1 MRRVT
6 GWWAWACRTSTIPR
20 SVPCRRS
27 CSKWRAAPEAVVRR
41 RYTGRPPVD
50 GRPMTFPFRAVLFDL
65 DGTLID
71 SAVGIA
77 EAVNR
82 TLLALGHAAQDESTV
97 RSWIGDGARLLL
109 RRALDHAGA
118 TLPDGDGFEA
128 AYALLMRH
136 YGDSLPRQAVA
147 YPGAAQA
154 LRDLRADGV
163 RVALC
168 TNRPARFIAP
178 LLQALGWEDC
188 FEAVVGGDTLPERK
202 PDARPL
208 LHIAESF
215 GLGAAQCLMV
225 GDSRTDADAAAAAA
239 MPLALV

>member
-1 MRRVT
+1 MR
-6 GWWAWACRTSTIPR
+6 
-20 SVPCRRS
+20 
-27 CSKWRAAPEAVVRR
+27 
-41 RYTGRPPVD
+41 
-50 GRPMTFPFRAVLFDL
+50 FPFRAVLFDL

-136 YGDSLPRQAVA
+136 YGQSLPQQAVA

-154 LRDLRADGV
+154 LRDLRAASV

-168 TNRPARFIAP
+168 TNKPARFIAP
-178 LLQALGWEDC
+178 LLQALDWEDC
-188 FEAVVGGDTLPERK
+188 FEAIVGGDTLPERK
-202 PDARPL
+202 PDPRPL
-208 LHIAESF
+208 LHIAEGF

-225 GDSRTDADAAAAAA
+225 GDSRTDADAAVAAA
-239 MPLALV
+239 MPLALVDYGYRRDFDLDGAGAWRVVGDLRALLQPGEGSALAAASPDC

>member
-1 MRRVT
+1 MR
-6 GWWAWACRTSTIPR
+6 
-20 SVPCRRS
+20 
-27 CSKWRAAPEAVVRR
+27 
-41 RYTGRPPVD
+41 
-50 GRPMTFPFRAVLFDL
+50 FPFRAVLFDL

-136 YGDSLPRQAVA
+136 YGESLPQQAVA

-154 LRDLRADGV
+154 LRDLKAAGA
-163 RVALC
+163 RVAL
-168 TNRPARFIAP
+168 
-178 LLQALGWEDC
+178 
-188 FEAVVGGDTLPERK
+188 
-202 PDARPL
+202 PDATRYRL
-208 LHIAESF
+208 VGV
-215 GLGAAQCLMV
+215 GLSNFHDPEERAVQAQLFEMASC
-225 GDSRTDADAAAAAA
+225 A
-239 MPLALV
+239 

>member
-1 MRRVT
+1 M
-6 GWWAWACRTSTIPR
+6 S
-20 SVPCRRS
+20 
-27 CSKWRAAPEAVVRR
+27 
-41 RYTGRPPVD
+41 
-50 GRPMTFPFRAVLFDL
+50 FPFRAVLFDL

-82 TLLALGHAAQDESTV
+82 TLLDLGHAAQEESTV

-109 RRALDHAGA
+109 RRALDHVGA
-118 TLPDGDGFEA
+118 TLPDGEGFEA

-147 YPGAAQA
+147 YPGADETLMT
-154 LRDLRADGV
+154 LRERGV

-168 TNRPARFIAP
+168 TNKPARFIDP
-178 LLQALGWEDC
+178 LLRALDWQDR
-188 FEAVVGGDTLPERK
+188 FEAIVGGDTLPERK

-208 LHIAESF
+208 LHIAEGF
-215 GLGAAQCLMV
+215 GLASDQCLMV
-225 GDSRTDADAAAAAA
+225 GDSRTDADAANAAH
-239 MPLALV
+239 MPLALVDYGYRRDFDLDGAGAWRVVGDLRALLQPGEGSALAAASPDC

>member
-1 MRRVT
+1 ML
-6 GWWAWACRTSTIPR
+6 
-20 SVPCRRS
+20 
-27 CSKWRAAPEAVVRR
+27 
-41 RYTGRPPVD
+41 
-50 GRPMTFPFRAVLFDL
+50 PMTFPFRAVLFDL

-82 TLLALGHAAQDESTV
+82 TLLDLGHAAQAESTV
-97 RSWIGDGARLLL
+97 RGWIGDGARLLL

-118 TLPDGDGFEA
+118 SLPDGEGFEA

-136 YGDSLPRQAVA
+136 YRDSLPRQAVA
-147 YPGAAQA
+147 YAGVDEALQA
-154 LRDLRADGV
+154 LRERGV

-168 TNRPARFIAP
+168 TNKPARFIDP
-178 LLQALGWEDC
+178 LLQALDWQNL

-208 LHIAESF
+208 LHIAEGF
-215 GLGAAQCLMV
+215 GLASAQCLMV
-225 GDSRTDADAAAAAA
+225 GDSRTDADAAQAAR
-239 MPLALV
+239 MPLALVDYGYRRDFDLGAAGAWRVLGDLRELLAATSEAC

>member
-1 MRRVT
+1 M
-6 GWWAWACRTSTIPR
+6 P
-20 SVPCRRS
+20 
-27 CSKWRAAPEAVVRR
+27 
-41 RYTGRPPVD
+41 
-50 GRPMTFPFRAVLFDL
+50 PMTFPFRAVLFDL

-82 TLLALGHAAQDESTV
+82 TLLDLGHAAQEESTV
-97 RSWIGDGARLLL
+97 RGWIGDGARLLL

-118 TLPDGDGFEA
+118 TLPGGERFEA

-147 YPGAAQA
+147 YAGVDETLQA
-154 LRDLRADGV
+154 LRAQGI

-168 TNRPARFIAP
+168 TNKPARFIDP
-178 LLQALGWEDC
+178 LLQALDWEGR
-188 FEAVVGGDTLPERK
+188 FEAIVGGDTLPERK

-208 LHIAESF
+208 LHIAEGF
-215 GLGAAQCLMV
+215 GLTPAACLMV
-225 GDSRTDADAAAAAA
+225 GDSRTDADAARAAR
-239 MPLALV
+239 MPLALVDYGYRRDFDLDAAGAWRVVGDLRELLAAASGGC

>member
-1 MRRVT
+1 
-6 GWWAWACRTSTIPR
+6 
-20 SVPCRRS
+20 
-27 CSKWRAAPEAVVRR
+27 
-41 RYTGRPPVD
+41 
-50 GRPMTFPFRAVLFDL
+50 MTFPFRAVLFDL

-82 TLLALGHAAQDESTV
+82 TLLDLGHAAQDEATV
-97 RSWIGDGARLLL
+97 RGWIGDGARLLL

-118 TLPDGDGFEA
+118 TLPDGEGFEA

-147 YPGAAQA
+147 YPGVDEALRA
-154 LRDLRADGV
+154 LRDRGV

-168 TNRPARFIAP
+168 TNKPARFIDP
-178 LLQALGWEDC
+178 LLQALGWRQR
-188 FEAVVGGDTLPERK
+188 FEGIVGGDTLLERK

-208 LHIAESF
+208 LHIAEDF
-215 GLGAAQCLMV
+215 GLAPDQCLMV
-225 GDSRTDADAAAAAA
+225 GDSRTDADAARAAR
-239 MPLALV
+239 MPLALVDYGYRRDFDLDAAGAWRVVGDLRELLAAAPGAC

>member
-1 MRRVT
+1 M
-6 GWWAWACRTSTIPR
+6 P
-20 SVPCRRS
+20 
-27 CSKWRAAPEAVVRR
+27 
-41 RYTGRPPVD
+41 
-50 GRPMTFPFRAVLFDL
+50 PMTFPFRAVLFDL

-82 TLLALGHAAQDESTV
+82 TLLDLGHAAQDEATV
-97 RSWIGDGARLLL
+97 RGWIGDGARLLL

-118 TLPDGDGFEA
+118 TLPDGEGFEA

-147 YPGAAQA
+147 YPGVDEALRA
-154 LRDLRADGV
+154 LRDRGV

-168 TNRPARFIAP
+168 TNKPARFIDP
-178 LLQALGWEDC
+178 LLQALDWLQR
-188 FEAVVGGDTLPERK
+188 FEAIVGGDTLPERK

-208 LHIAESF
+208 LHIAEGF
-215 GLGAAQCLMV
+215 GLAPGDCLMV
-225 GDSRTDADAAAAAA
+225 GDSRTDADAARAAR
-239 MPLALV
+239 MPLALVDYGYRRDFDLDAAGAWRVVGDLRELLAAAPGAC

>member
-1 MRRVT
+1 M
-6 GWWAWACRTSTIPR
+6 P
-20 SVPCRRS
+20 
-27 CSKWRAAPEAVVRR
+27 
-41 RYTGRPPVD
+41 
-50 GRPMTFPFRAVLFDL
+50 PMTFPFRAVLFDL

-82 TLLALGHAAQDESTV
+82 TLLDLGHAAQDEATV
-97 RSWIGDGARLLL
+97 RGWIGDGARLLL

-118 TLPDGDGFEA
+118 TLPDGEGFEA

-147 YPGAAQA
+147 YPGVDEALRA
-154 LRDLRADGV
+154 LRDRGV

-168 TNRPARFIAP
+168 TNKPARFIDP
-178 LLQALGWEDC
+178 LLQALDWLQR
-188 FEAVVGGDTLPERK
+188 FEAIVGGDTLPERK

-208 LHIAESF
+208 LHIAEGF
-215 GLGAAQCLMV
+215 GLAPGDCLMV
-225 GDSRTDADAAAAAA
+225 GDSRTDADAERAAR
-239 MPLALV
+239 MPLALVDYGYRRDFDLDAAGAWRVVGDLRELLAAAPGAC